1 MTEKEIVNRNF
12 NLLAEF
18 MKYAFDNPDILDQI
32 LPALELVIL
41 PEDAP
46 ILYKENIKIA
56 KSYQKRKTPVTI
68 IKMKTP
74 KPVIPRVEVRAA

>member
-1 MTEKEIVNRNF
+1 
-12 NLLAEF
+12 